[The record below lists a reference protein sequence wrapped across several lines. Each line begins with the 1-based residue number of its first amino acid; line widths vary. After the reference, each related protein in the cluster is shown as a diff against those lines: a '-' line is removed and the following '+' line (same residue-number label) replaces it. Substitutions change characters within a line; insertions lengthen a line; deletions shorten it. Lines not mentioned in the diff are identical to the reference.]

1 MQTEKR
7 DRQELR
13 QDEQDEQDGL
23 PPRDEPPNGEALLLI
38 PILFYILSIL

>member
-13 QDEQDEQDGL
+13 QDEQDEQDGKQESASEEK
-23 PPRDEPPNGEALLLI
+23 PC
-38 PILFYILSIL
+38 LSVMAPA